1 MIAPDQYIVL
11 SPSRT
16 GRIGLDIH
24 DRRVVLL
31 KPLLTHTILYE
42 TIAL

>member
-31 KPLLTHTILYE
+31 KPLLTHTIPCE
-42 TIAL
+42 TITL